1 MLNMLPKKSTAP
13 TPSQSNSRINRL
25 VRRNVETDSEAE
37 DDLDGSGSDP
47 LRPWMV
53 EYERYINTH
62 DVIPSRTSIV
72 AWWGVSLF

>member
-1 MLNMLPKKSTAP
+1 VLNTLPKKSTGP

-25 VRRNVETDSEAE
+25 VRRNLETDSEAE
-37 DDLDGSGSDP
+37 DDLDVGSHP

-62 DVIPSRTSIV
+62 DVIPSRTSII